1 MCFSP
6 EADLVAGV
14 VVGAVGVGALRQVQR
29 PQDRALAALPV
40 VLGVHLLVEVPV
52 WWGQSGQASPDLA
65 RTAAALYL
73 LIALV
78 VLPVLVPAALS
89 GVEPPGRRR
98 TVMVIA
104 SAFGGAVGA
113 VYLSAIMR
121 GPIGVEV
128 EGHHLVYTK
137 TVPLGGWVAAAYV
150 LVTCGPLL
158 ASSHRRVVAFGAAN
172 LVAVLVLDWV
182 ARNGLTSLW
191 CAWAAVTSIAISAH
205 LRGAGRMAET
215 RAGVAARGA
224 PGDGALA

>member
-14 VVGAVGVGALRQVQR
+14 VVGAIGIGAVRQVRR
-29 PQDRALAALPV
+29 PQDRVLAAVPI
-40 VLGVHLLVEVPV
+40 VLGAHLLVEVPV

-65 RTAAALYL
+65 RTATALYL

-78 VLPVLVPAALS
+78 VLPVLLPAALW

-98 TVMVIA
+98 TVMATA
-104 SAFGGAVGA
+104 SALGGAVGA
-113 VYLSAIMR
+113 VYLSAILR
-121 GPIGVEV
+121 GPVGVEV

-137 TVPLGGWVAAAYV
+137 VVPLGGWVAAAYV

-158 ASSHRRVVAFGAAN
+158 ASSYRRVVAFGAAN
-172 LVAVLVLDWV
+172 LVAVAVLDWV
-182 ARNGLTSLW
+182 ARSGLTSLW

-205 LRGAGRMAET
+205 LRDVGGLVEGGAG
-215 RAGVAARGA
+215 GVARRVSR
-224 PGDGALA
+224 DGALA